1 MFRAI
6 EMPVVRLEADRDTL
20 DRHGRGGDIEHLE
33 RELRDAPSVGRMNRT
48 FPARF
53 ITVGRNKRKTR

>member
-20 DRHGRGGDIEHLE
+20 DRRGGDIEHVE